1 MDSQSVCWGD
11 NRPLNGID
19 GNKRVKRIKRH
30 VVDKNGFLLT
40 VMVTIVCVHDGKVV
54 YLLARLSWGTLLYIK
69 IILADVGYRW
79 GIGENIKNAFEY
91 LAILGMINFLQ
102 LAKPSYYRNSKQV
115 TGFADCQ
122 SRDLDKLHFHLWYFI
137 DQCKY
142 SLIKPNIAINRRLWE
157 EGIGI
162 EVVVM

>member
-54 YLLARLSWGTLLYIK
+54 YLLARLSWGTLLLYQNHTGRCR
-69 IILADVGYRW
+69 LS
-79 GIGENIKNAFEY
+79 
-91 LAILGMINFLQ
+91 LGINFLQ
-102 LAKPSYYRNSKQV
+102 LGKPSYYRNSKQV

>member
-1 MDSQSVCWGD
+1 
-11 NRPLNGID
+11 
-19 GNKRVKRIKRH
+19 
-30 VVDKNGFLLT
+30 
-40 VMVTIVCVHDGKVV
+40 
-54 YLLARLSWGTLLYIK
+54 
-69 IILADVGYRW
+69 
-79 GIGENIKNAFEY
+79 
-91 LAILGMINFLQ
+91 MINFLQ
-102 LAKPSYYRNSKQV
+102 LGKPSYYRNSKQV

-162 EVVVM
+162 EVVVIMKMKLGMNTKKE